1 MRLSVPGACRSGLPP
16 RSLGSL
22 HLLGEDVSQP
32 MVSPGAP
39 SRPPPAASHWPACHG
54 ARLTQGPA
62 PRNIASRG
70 LAGFPPALPRCCL
83 DRRASRSPPN
93 TAAATGSAGSAW
105 SSAESGRRR
114 DPSRGSG
121 GGSEPRA
128 RARRRRRRLGAGARG
143 GGGAHVRVFV
153 YDRPGGRARGLR
165 PQSRNL
171 VVLPGKLSWA
181 LSW

>member
-121 GGSEPRA
+121 VGAASTA
-128 RARRRRRRLGAGARG
+128 RAPGAAAGASGRVRAAGAGRTCVCLCMIGPADARG
-143 GGGAHVRVFV
+143 VSGLS
-153 YDRPGGRARGLR
+153 PGTWWSCLGSCPGR
-165 PQSRNL
+165 
-171 VVLPGKLSWA
+171 
-181 LSW
+181 

>member
-70 LAGFPPALPRCCL
+70 LASFPPALPRCCL

-121 GGSEPRA
+121 VGAASTA
-128 RARRRRRRLGAGARG
+128 RAPGAAAGASGRVRVAGAGRTCVCLCMIGPADARG
-143 GGGAHVRVFV
+143 VSGLS
-153 YDRPGGRARGLR
+153 PGTWWSSLGSCPGR
-165 PQSRNL
+165 
-171 VVLPGKLSWA
+171 
-181 LSW
+181 